1 MSMKRSLDTCNQE
14 IRGLRATEKEQRR
27 KRSQMEHQL
36 AELSKENKKTQL
48 LVEEM
53 KGTFQA
59 IGNAFSLSNGKGQ
72 SKKPEVKKRKVE
84 DKVI

>member
-1 MSMKRSLDTCNQE
+1 MKRSLDTCNQE

>member
-1 MSMKRSLDTCNQE
+1 
-14 IRGLRATEKEQRR
+14 
-27 KRSQMEHQL
+27 MEHQL
-36 AELSKENKKTQL
+36 AELSKENRKTQL

-59 IGNAFSLSNGKGQ
+59 IGNAFGLSNGKGQ
-72 SKKPEVKKRKVE
+72 SKKAEVKKRKVE